1 MFVYLELGILKPT
14 HVLNVRRLMYHYHIL
29 TQDDKETIK
38 KIYNRQKVSHI
49 KEDWYRVLV
58 KDFDLIQTVQNYD
71 QIKKIEKQEYLKYV
85 KSKVEEFAFQLYL
98 PKKTISKK
106 KLKEIN
112 HHECKVH
119 TDMTNET
126 FGEKEIKLMCLLR
139 SKSYPAKINYKE
151 QKQP

>member
-29 TQDDKETIK
+29 TQDGKETIK

-71 QIKKIEKQEYLKYV
+71 QIKKIEKQEYLK
-85 KSKVEEFAFQLYL
+85 
-98 PKKTISKK
+98 I
-106 KLKEIN
+106 
-112 HHECKVH
+112 C
-119 TDMTNET
+119 
-126 FGEKEIKLMCLLR
+126 
-139 SKSYPAKINYKE
+139 
-151 QKQP
+151 